1 VSGDNVKLSTGERK
15 ALRAALETKRAEL
28 LRTRR
33 ENVAA
38 VGQLNEENP
47 LETTEGAT
55 RETELTELRS
65 LTALERALIADIDR
79 AIAKFDEGG
88 YGASELSGQPIPIER
103 LRAIPWARLT
113 ADEEER
119 RERQP

>member
-1 VSGDNVKLSTGERK
+1 MSEQNVTLSTEERK

-28 LRTRR
+28 VRTRR
-33 ENVAA
+33 ENLSAG
-38 VGQLNEENP
+38 GQLNEENP
-47 LETTEGAT
+47 IESAEGAT
-55 RETELTELRS
+55 RETERTELRS

-79 AIAKFDEGG
+79 AIAKFDEGT
-88 YGASELSGQPIPIER
+88 YGVSELSGQRIPIER

-113 ADEEER
+113 ADEEQR